1 MLPEHVFLFL
11 LTFFV
16 YQGFIRVLAN
26 VNNFNRH
33 GIRVEFMYE
42 IRNYWIDPAHFDE
55 WIKWFGEK
63 AAPLFRAQW
72 DMVGFWSSNDIPP
85 AYDGAHPEAKGTPAN
100 LTWIIRWDDKEQRDN
115 GWKKLGV
122 LDEWKKVLA
131 QRPGGSEWLLHIE
144 AKFAESI

>member
-1 MLPEHVFLFL
+1 
-11 LTFFV
+11 
-16 YQGFIRVLAN
+16 
-26 VNNFNRH
+26 
-33 GIRVEFMYE
+33 MYE
-42 IRNYWIDPAHFDE
+42 IRNYWIDSAHFDE

-85 AYDGAHPEAKGTPAN
+85 TYGGAHPEAKGTPAN
-100 LTWIIRWDDKEQRDN
+100 LTWIIRWDDKEQRDL
-115 GWKKLGV
+115 GWKNLGV